1 MKSAHRHE
9 LETNALAHNLEV
21 YIEKYK
27 PYLSKIAFGVIAL
40 IALLFLWSYVSGM
53 SSAKKSEAW
62 DSFNAAVASVPP
74 NLEQLHRAA
83 EENQGT
89 GMQRM
94 ADVTWADGQVFL
106 ASRAYISSRSVA
118 NEALNKAASA
128 YQGVL
133 ASSDD
138 PMITGRA
145 RLGLARVYEMQN
157 ELDKAKAQYE
167 QVTGPFEKYAK
178 AQAERLAKPE
188 AKETYAW
195 LATAQAPVSRA
206 PMGPGVPGKQPE
218 FTPGEIAL
226 PNSTGGAAGTPE
238 DTKNASQT
246 LDELLKDMT
255 KEPPA
260 GDAAGA
266 KTEQPAGA
274 EAKSETPATPAPPAE
289 PKADQGATGGGAQPA
304 TPAGEKAAK

>member
-21 YIEKYK
+21 YIERYK
-27 PYLSKIAFGVIAL
+27 PYLAKAAFGGVAL
-40 IALLFLWSYVSGM
+40 IAILFLWSYLSNM

-62 DSFNAAVASVPP
+62 DSFNQAVAAVPP
-74 NLEQLHRAA
+74 NLEQLRQAA

-94 ADVTWADGQVFL
+94 ADLTWADGQVFL
-106 ASRAYISSRSVA
+106 ASRAYIANRTLA
-118 NEALNKAASA
+118 NEALNKAAGR
-128 YQGVL
+128 YQSVL
-133 ASSDD
+133 ETSSD

-145 RLGLARVYEMQN
+145 HLGLARVYEMQN
-157 ELDKAKAQYE
+157 ELDKAKGQYD

-178 AQAERLAKPE
+178 EQAERLSKPE

-226 PNSTGGAAGTPE
+226 PGTTGAAGTPE
-238 DTKNASQT
+238 TEKNASQT
-246 LDELLKDMT
+246 LDDLLKTMT
-255 KEPPA
+255 KDSA
-260 GDAAGA
+260 ADAAPKG
-266 KTEQPAGA
+266 EQPAGA
-274 EAKSETPATPAPPAE
+274 ETKSDAPATPPCRR
-289 PKADQGATGGGAQPA
+289 KTLRR
-304 TPAGEKAAK
+304 